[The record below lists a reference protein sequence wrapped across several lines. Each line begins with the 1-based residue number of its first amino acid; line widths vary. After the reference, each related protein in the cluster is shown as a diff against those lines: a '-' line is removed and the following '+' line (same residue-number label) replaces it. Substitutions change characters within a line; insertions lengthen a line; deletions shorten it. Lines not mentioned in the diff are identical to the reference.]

1 MPEGLSDQDR
11 AKIEAASRS
20 ASGCMGV
27 VALFF
32 YGFAALV
39 VAIAIFLAATFQGGF
54 DVGIL
59 IAAAIAALSV
69 LVGLAFRFI
78 AKQ

>member
-1 MPEGLSDQDR
+1 MPEGLNDQDR
-11 AKIEAASRS
+11 AKIESASQS
-20 ASGCMGV
+20 ASGCLSV
-27 VALFF
+27 VTFLFF
-32 YGFAALV
+32 GFAALV
-39 VAIAIFLAATFQGGF
+39 GAIAIFLAATFQGGF
-54 DVGIL
+54 NIVIL